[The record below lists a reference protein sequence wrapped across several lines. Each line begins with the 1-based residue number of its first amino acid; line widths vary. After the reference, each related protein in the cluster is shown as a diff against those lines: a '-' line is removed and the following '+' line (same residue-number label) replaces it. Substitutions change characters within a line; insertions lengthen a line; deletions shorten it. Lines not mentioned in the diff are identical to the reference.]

1 MCAPHLRGESNLKK
15 IIHKKKKNKKKKKK
29 LGGQFLGACQFI
41 KYMSLLAV
49 FIIVLNLHLGP
60 SMNCGDKGKI

>member
-1 MCAPHLRGESNLKK
+1 MPHTFMVKA
-15 IIHKKKKNKKKKKK
+15 IKKKKTLKKKLKKKKP
-29 LGGQFLGACQFI
+29 GGQFLGVCQFI
-41 KYMSLLAV
+41 KYTFLLAF